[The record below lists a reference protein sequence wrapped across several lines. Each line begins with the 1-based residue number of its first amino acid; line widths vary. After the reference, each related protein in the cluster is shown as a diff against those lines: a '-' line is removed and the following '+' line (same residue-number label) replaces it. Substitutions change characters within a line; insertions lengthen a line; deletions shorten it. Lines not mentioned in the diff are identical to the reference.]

1 MKKIIGLF
9 ILLALLSCSNPP
21 QDSVM
26 LKIQFKP
33 GTKYR
38 QTTERT
44 SQTVIKYDGSA
55 ISLQRLRARGIQNP
69 TITSKKFLKESTLTA
84 GKSTDGINFP
94 FTVEVVKAESNDGKK
109 DLSEGAVFHGLCST
123 GKMPIFESVTSDE
136 LDSKSKVALLQTL
149 QNSFSQLSFP
159 EKKLKIGEQFS
170 VEYPLS
176 IPMEGSTIEMVVT
189 NQYKLVRISNS
200 MADFDVSQLYVMS
213 PTVLNNSFK
222 GTGTGK
228 GQLIYDMAN
237 HIVLKNTLDTE
248 IEINKKLDSFEFNLK
263 TKGGFIQSTSI
274 ETNN

>member
-1 MKKIIGLF
+1 MKKIIGLL
-9 ILLALLSCSNPP
+9 ILLVQLSCSNPP
-21 QDSVM
+21 QDSVT

-69 TITSKKFLKESTLTA
+69 TITSKKFLKESIFKA

-94 FTVEVVKAESNDGKK
+94 FSVEVIKAESSDGKK
-109 DLSEGAVFHGLCST
+109 DLSEGAVFHGLCSM
-123 GKMPIFESVTSDE
+123 GKMPIFDSVTSDG

-189 NQYKLVRISNS
+189 TQYKLVRISNGT
-200 MADFDVSQLYVMS
+200 AGFDVSQQYVMS

-222 GTGTGK
+222 GTGTGT
-228 GQLIYDMAN
+228 GQLIYDIAN
-237 HIVLKNTLDTE
+237 NLALKNTLDTE

-274 ETNN
+274 EAN